1 IASGSARDNP
11 VLDLALSLS
20 QASASRLGEL
30 AATPFDADIVAVLR
44 GLKNLTPRSWPETL
58 RALQAANGRLDI
70 ARARVTQGDVVATG
84 SGSLGLT
91 PRGAL
96 NGELQVTIVNF
107 EKLIPILGI
116 DRMVSQLVP
125 QGTLERLAPG
135 LDRLMPGL
143 GGVLRGNA
151 PGPAAKGAIDAL
163 GKRTELDGKSAVI
176 LPLRFSDGA
185 VLLGPFRLTEIPPL
199 Y

>member
-1 IASGSARDNP
+1 
-11 VLDLALSLS
+11 
-20 QASASRLGEL
+20 
-30 AATPFDADIVAVLR
+30 
-44 GLKNLTPRSWPETL
+44 
-58 RALQAANGRLDI
+58 
-70 ARARVTQGDVVATG
+70 
-84 SGSLGLT
+84 
-91 PRGAL
+91 
-96 NGELQVTIVNF
+96 
-107 EKLIPILGI
+107 
-116 DRMVSQLVP
+116 MVSQLVP

-143 GGVLRGNA
+143 GGG
-151 PGPAAKGAIDAL
+151 PGGIAAKGAIDAL